1 MTCSLSRGAFDHDFS
16 VIPLFQSTAE
26 NLRRESS
33 DHAGVLDV
41 NHPHSGLGSAVVSV
55 SSVLVPGIRDMRLG
69 HRLINRPQ
77 DVQTNQVQHKET
89 WSHIIA
95 ALQAQVKVKKRRHH
109 LKSHD
114 NCFLGSD
121 AVDVIQEYLTRN
133 KVLGDAQVSRAMV
146 ARLCQVLL
154 DCKVFEAVGTKVLGK
169 TSKPAGFQDSSSC
182 LYRFLNMEDPSLD
195 VLEMALFPPNEESLM
210 NITPCRQDILLF
222 SHSTPVKPDHVLD
235 RLMQKLDLTGLVGSP
250 PAESLPPSVVR
261 EVWREQTIR
270 RLSQLI
276 DLPLLE
282 GVLNCSKIVS
292 PPSRGSNNGPELLYT
307 SNYLDREVLKAFK
320 ESQADVWLSAA
331 IDLLDFLPDQLV
343 VEVSRELPTFSCE
356 EEDGQKMDE
365 CKLLL
370 FHVLD
375 KHYGHMER
383 KPLLCESMADVYTK
397 IMELLMNGKFE
408 RALEVLQ
415 LTLKLLSASA
425 REELRRLLEFMAAA
439 ADAAN
444 VRLHKE
450 IENRVVVKKTFTRA
464 VIQSKSLTKGK
475 TDLLMLFMLDNY
487 QESFKIPGSL
497 HKLVSEK
504 LDDIVKHKDSSTTDT
519 PFCQRV
525 PRDMYTETIKNST
538 TNELYSLLKNID
550 ENTKYSLKEK
560 KRLLAQFYKGHP
572 DIFMQYFGSRMSTL
586 NLLEV

>member
-1 MTCSLSRGAFDHDFS
+1 TKRFIDS
-16 VIPLFQSTAE
+16 E
-26 NLRRESS
+26 
-33 DHAGVLDV
+33 
-41 NHPHSGLGSAVVSV
+41 
-55 SSVLVPGIRDMRLG
+55 
-69 HRLINRPQ
+69 
-77 DVQTNQVQHKET
+77 VQ
-89 WSHIIA
+89 
-95 ALQAQVKVKKRRHH
+95 
-109 LKSHD
+109 
-114 NCFLGSD
+114 
-121 AVDVIQEYLTRN
+121 
-133 KVLGDAQVSRAMV
+133 
-146 ARLCQVLL
+146 
-154 DCKVFEAVGTKVLGK
+154 
-169 TSKPAGFQDSSSC
+169 
-182 LYRFLNMEDPSLD
+182 
-195 VLEMALFPPNEESLM
+195 
-210 NITPCRQDILLF
+210 
-222 SHSTPVKPDHVLD
+222 
-235 RLMQKLDLTGLVGSP
+235 
-250 PAESLPPSVVR
+250 SLPRWNLNNIDMNSPSVVR
-261 EVWREQTIR
+261 EVWQEQTIR

-292 PPSRGSNNGPELLYT
+292 PPSRGSNNAPDLLYT

-356 EEDGQKMDE
+356 EEGGQSMDD

-383 KPLLCESMADVYTK
+383 KPLLCDSMADVYTE

-408 RALEVLQ
+408 RVLEVLQ

-444 VRLHKE
+444 VKLHKE

-475 TDLLMLFMLDNY
+475 TDLLMLFMLDNH
-487 QESFKIPGSL
+487 QEIFKIPGSL

-504 LDDIVKHKDSSTTDT
+504 LDDIVKHRDSSTTDT

-525 PRDMYTETIKNST
+525 PRDTYTETMKDST
-538 TNELYSLLKNID
+538 KNELYSLLKNID
-550 ENTKYSLKEK
+550 ENTKYPLKEK

-572 DIFMQYFGSRMSTL
+572 DIFMQYFGSRLSTL